1 MMRAAGL
8 VLIGILLLAA
18 SSARAVDWGNAQTVT
33 VATSEYKFSPNRL
46 TFRLGVPYRLHLQNR
61 GKEEHE
67 FTAPAFIKTLRIRNP
82 KTLNADHTEV
92 ILQPGQ
98 TKELYF
104 VPQKP
109 GHYPLIC
116 ADHDWAGM
124 TGDITVE

>member
-1 MMRAAGL
+1 MRAAGL

-18 SSARAVDWGNAQTVT
+18 SSARAVDWANAQTVT
-33 VATSEYKFSPNRL
+33 VATSEYKFTPNQL
-46 TFRLGVPYRLHLQNR
+46 TFRRGVPYRLHLENR

-67 FTAPAFIKTLRIRNP
+67 FTAPAFIKTLRLRNP
-82 KTLNADHTEV
+82 KVLNPDRTEV
-92 ILQPGQ
+92 EIPPG
-98 TKELYF
+98 TSKDFYF
-104 VPQKP
+104 VPRKP